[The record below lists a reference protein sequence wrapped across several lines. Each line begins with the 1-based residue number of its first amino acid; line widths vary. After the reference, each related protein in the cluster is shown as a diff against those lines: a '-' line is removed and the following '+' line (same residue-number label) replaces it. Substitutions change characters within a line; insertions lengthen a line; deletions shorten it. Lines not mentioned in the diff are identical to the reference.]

1 MNLRQ
6 MEVFRAVMVA
16 GGVNSAAEL
25 LHVSPPAI
33 SKTLAQASRS
43 AGLVLFERVK
53 GRLVATPEAHALYA
67 EIDSLWHGVEKVRDV
82 ARDLA
87 HPTAGA
93 LRLAVSAS
101 LAPSVVSRTMMKMY
115 ERFPRLQ
122 CRVRV
127 VAPDVVSAA
136 LIDHSYDLGV
146 ALLPHDHPN
155 IETVRDYKCGLACV
169 MRDDHPLAAK
179 KLIRPVDLEG
189 QRVISSPENTPF
201 GQALRRA
208 FGASAARMH
217 GDIEV
222 TSSTTACWFAQAGTG
237 IAVVDR
243 VAIAGELL
251 AGLSV
256 RSFQS
261 NERLLVRIMRGK
273 SRPMSVVQ
281 HGFVEIFD
289 QVWHALKLDEV
300 SASRRPARS

>member
-6 MEVFRAVMVA
+6 MEVFRAVMIA

-33 SKTLAQASRS
+33 SKTLAQASRG

-101 LAPSVVSRTMMKMY
+101 LAPSVVSRTMMLMY

-155 IETVRDYKCGLACV
+155 IETVKDYKCGLACV
-169 MRDDHPLAAK
+169 MRDDHALAAK
-179 KLIRPVDLEG
+179 KLIRPVDLAGE
-189 QRVISSPENTPF
+189 RVISSPESTPF

-208 FGASAARMH
+208 FGASASRMH
-217 GDIEV
+217 CDVEV

-237 IAVVDR
+237 VAVVDR
-243 VAIAGELL
+243 VAIAGGLL

-256 RSFQS
+256 RPFQS
-261 NERLLVRIMRGK
+261 TERLSVKIMRSR
-273 SRPMSVVQ
+273 SRPMSVAQRV
-281 HGFVEIFD
+281 FVELFD
-289 QVWHALKLDEV
+289 QVWSSLRLDE
-300 SASRRPARS
+300 R